1 MVHAAHEDEDK
12 ETVGIEV
19 SISGNVETVPFSK
32 DHRDLADPVSDV
44 SWDLIPV
51 SCSTL
56 PTKFLATLYIVTGT
70 DLESYQKILVITKVP

>member
-44 SWDLIPV
+44 S
-51 SCSTL
+51 
-56 PTKFLATLYIVTGT
+56 
-70 DLESYQKILVITKVP
+70 